1 LVLVFREEYRWSLFA
16 LLSIAL
22 LVGIGLGML
31 VEQRLT
37 LTAQTVDRAPVVQQT
52 QPIKPRIKP

>member
-1 LVLVFREEYRWSLFA
+1 LGEEYRWSLFA

-22 LVGIGLGML
+22 LVGIGIGML
-31 VEQRLT
+31 VEQRLS
-37 LTAQTVDRAPVVQQT
+37 LPPHTAERAPVVQQT